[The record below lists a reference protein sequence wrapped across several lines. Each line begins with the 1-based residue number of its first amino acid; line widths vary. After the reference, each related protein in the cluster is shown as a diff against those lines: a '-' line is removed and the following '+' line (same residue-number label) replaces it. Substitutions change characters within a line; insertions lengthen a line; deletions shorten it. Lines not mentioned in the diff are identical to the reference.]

1 VQKLKEFFEKIAY
14 AGLKPSAQKAEAR
27 PDNGWGRIRT
37 KIDGF
42 LAGGPAPSDPLY
54 LTNRSLGQKAKPII
68 IIGIPMLVL
77 LGAIALSLSNI
88 LDPPETKPAVELTAK
103 EVSSKILPN
112 LDSNLKID
120 SNTDLEVVEVRVEHT
135 GGSRIFGSVRNNTNH
150 EIASA
155 HIVIDLTDING
166 SQVGGVEVVVEAIPA
181 SKTKAFSQPI
191 AQKGAAFALV
201 RDIGAG
207 K

>member
-1 VQKLKEFFEKIAY
+1 
-14 AGLKPSAQKAEAR
+14 
-27 PDNGWGRIRT
+27 
-37 KIDGF
+37 
-42 LAGGPAPSDPLY
+42 
-54 LTNRSLGQKAKPII
+54 
-68 IIGIPMLVL
+68 
-77 LGAIALSLSNI
+77 
-88 LDPPETKPAVELTAK
+88 VELTAK

-135 GGSRIFGSVRNNTNH
+135 GGSRILGSVRNNTSH

-155 HIVIDLTDING
+155 HIVIDLTDTNG
-166 SQVGGVEVVVEAIPA
+166 SQVGGVEVVIEAIPA

-201 RDIGAG
+201 RDIGVG